1 MLAQLPH
8 HMMWRSR
15 LSCGSSAA
23 RTGLGAPRLPTLPA
37 PSARRPL
44 TNYRV
49 RHASSDAAVT
59 TIGPAEAL
67 LSACR
72 SRCSYFV
79 HFGNC
84 IVLLAINQTDMMH
97 LRGLSIGASCCGIA
111 YNMLQP
117 NPLVAPALWGVFFIG
132 CHTYQISILLRE
144 QQEVRLS
151 DDEEAAYQ
159 RAFVRFGFTPRQ
171 FLDILEAAQPPPP
184 AEGGAFAT
192 HGHGATIHARGSP
205 MDTISFVLE
214 GEVEMV
220 STTDDGMS
228 TVHPGK
234 GGWLGEFY
242 DPNIPSD
249 YWEKP
254 HTHPISYRCV
264 DRAGCRTFQLAR
276 QAMHETI
283 AANPRLHAMATRAE
297 VDDLW
302 GKLHRAPANLRRRSY
317 QAMLEVAVS
326 DGEVSA
332 SERRL
337 LDEFRERHGVEEAE
351 HSKYL
356 EQLGWTE
363 AEFAAGAQQQQSQQ
377 HQPEQQHKS

>member
-220 STTDDGMS
+220 STSICPILMNRLSRENVRITPAPIVVTAPAA
-228 TVHPGK
+228 TVA
-234 GGWLGEFY
+234 
-242 DPNIPSD
+242 
-249 YWEKP
+249 
-254 HTHPISYRCV
+254 PIFASAKR
-264 DRAGCRTFQLAR
+264 
-276 QAMHETI
+276 
-283 AANPRLHAMATRAE
+283 TRASR
-297 VDDLW
+297 V
-302 GKLHRAPANLRRRSY
+302 ACFSSPASRYMCEMCS
-317 QAMLEVAVS
+317 
-326 DGEVSA
+326 
-332 SERRL
+332 
-337 LDEFRERHGVEEAE
+337 
-351 HSKYL
+351 
-356 EQLGWTE
+356 T
-363 AEFAAGAQQQQSQQ
+363 
-377 HQPEQQHKS
+377 